1 MLRDNSKERSVTSK
15 CPFEVYRSEG
25 DAFFFRK
32 KYLQAISCYSQALEK
47 KDHDVHCLLRRSF
60 CYMSRGDFD
69 KAFEDAELALKLEPK
84 FHKALFQKAE
94 VLYNRGDFEFALLHY
109 HQGYKK
115 RPELQEFR
123 LGVQKCE
130 EAIQNALGQKTFP
143 HKKGSDVT
151 SSSEESMGKDTSRS
165 SERSNKKA
173 DSHSNQD
180 VPLHL
185 LPKDKARRAFGFL
198 QDDHEYL
205 KKFLKQ
211 EKSKKWKT
219 KRSDELS
226 KIANDGLEYLDMRSK
241 FWQQEQPLYARSKA
255 RSTKSRTTKTQKAKD
270 QSKNICKVLERLHEI
285 DQYQQAEEHVT
296 AIRLA
301 EGLRREVGEWTED
314 EFPNRLEVLANVNSM
329 LGISHLELTHYEAA
343 LEAHERAY
351 ELGEK
356 CNLPEIVSHA
366 ADNIGRVHAK
376 KGDYQA
382 AINVWSRKLADCSD
396 KFEQIWL
403 RYEIGRCNLE
413 LQQLAEA
420 LEHGD
425 HALELAKEVG
435 DESWQLNLNVLIG
448 QANLHMQKNAE
459 AQAAFTR
466 AYDLAKTLKA
476 SDAEK
481 AILEV
486 MEEFQST
493 ECELDLD
500 TLNET
505 ENSSESPIRKFT
517 VHIQRNRYA
526 PPAAP

>member
-1 MLRDNSKERSVTSK
+1 MKS
-15 CPFEVYRSEG
+15 
-25 DAFFFRK
+25 
-32 KYLQAISCYSQALEK
+32 
-47 KDHDVHCLLRRSF
+47 
-60 CYMSRGDFD
+60 
-69 KAFEDAELALKLEPK
+69 
-84 FHKALFQKAE
+84 KALFQKAE

-130 EAIQNALGQKTFP
+130 EAIQNALGLNKRCTKGRSTNLSFTSCYSLTFREDF
-143 HKKGSDVT
+143 ST
-151 SSSEESMGKDTSRS
+151 Q
-165 SERSNKKA
+165 ERKRRHVFLGRKHG

-505 ENSSESPIRKFT
+505 ENSSESPIR
-517 VHIQRNRYA
+517 RNCEFFSAKALTGSNIKNIRVDVAWFYKWSFEKSY
-526 PPAAP
+526 

>member
-1 MLRDNSKERSVTSK
+1 MLRDNLKDSSVTSK

-47 KDHDVHCLLRRSF
+47 KDRNVHCLLRRSF
-60 CYMSRGDFD
+60 CYMSLGDFD
-69 KAFEDAELALKLEPK
+69 KAFEDAEMALKMEPK

-115 RPELQEFR
+115 RPEIQEFR

-143 HKKGSDVT
+143 DMKKSEVK
-151 SSSEESMGKDTSRS
+151 SASEESMRKDTSRQ
-165 SERSNKKA
+165 SERNTKKA

-180 VPLHL
+180 IPLHL

-226 KIANDGLEYLDMRSK
+226 KIAHDGLDYLDMRSK

-255 RSTKSRTTKTQKAKD
+255 RSTKSRTTKTQKEKT
-270 QSKNICKVLERLHEI
+270 QSKNICNVLARLHEI
-285 DQYQQAEEHVT
+285 DQYQQADEHVT

-329 LGISHLELTHYEAA
+329 LGISHLELSHYEAA

-356 CNLPEIVSHA
+356 CNLSEIVSHA
-366 ADNIGRVHAK
+366 TDNIGRVHAK

-382 AINVWSRKLADCSD
+382 AIDVWSKKLGDCSD

-403 RYEIGRCNLE
+403 HYEIGRCNLE
-413 LQQLAEA
+413 LQQSAEA

-448 QANLHMQKNAE
+448 QANLHMQRHAE

-481 AILEV
+481 AIFEV
-486 MEEFQST
+486 MEEFQCT
-493 ECELDLD
+493 ECELDFE

-505 ENSSESPIRKFT
+505 ENSSESPTRT
-517 VHIQRNRYA
+517 A
-526 PPAAP
+526 AAP